1 MENIPW
7 RREWL
12 PTPVFLPGV
21 FHGLRSLVA
30 YSPWGQKGS
39 HMTATNTFTSFTCIT
54 THSSTYPLNTC
65 LFVCLPVYLS
75 TYLPTYLSIPLY
87 KHNEFLPIQFKS
99 KVTRVLLVFLLW
111 PRPRLPV
118 RLQPCPLPAL
128 APRSRPPALSIAVQ
142 GWGCILNFCFSF
154 LNREDVS
161 HLISS
166 RVCV

>member
-99 KVTRVLLVFLLW
+99 KVTRVLLVFFLFIFVTFLYKSK
-111 PRPRLPV
+111 RPGPDYSQYIYLFV
-118 RLQPCPLPAL
+118 
-128 APRSRPPALSIAVQ
+128 
-142 GWGCILNFCFSF
+142 FCFSLF
-154 LNREDVS
+154 V
-161 HLISS
+161 
-166 RVCV
+166 